1 MTKRTDETQL
11 RQQSEGKLPQHTE
24 LQHQP
29 INFFYLVKLLFETS
43 INQSRKKWNII
54 GKKLGIFRQPFKG
67 ILFGMWK
74 SFRIFKIGIKRI
86 LLL

>member
-1 MTKRTDETQL
+1 MTKRTEETLL
-11 RQQSEGKLPQHTE
+11 RQQSEGKLPQHTG

-43 INQSRKKWNII
+43 NNQSRKKWNII

-74 SFRIFKIGIKRI
+74 TFRIFKNRIKRVI
-86 LLL
+86 LL